1 MSEPSF
7 ALYLILVGNRRAG
20 SAVLGPSRRAGSHE
34 TRSEV
39 VVQRGAYANSGDST
53 PGRTADATLSTAK
66 STVLAQSVVK
76 PTTIFSHGTTATGHG
91 WLTLLATYGLTDGYV
106 VDNKFDPGQST
117 GWHSHPGPS
126 IVFVVAGTITNYTSD
141 RPHCAGVSYGAG
153 SSFVDQGGTDVHIL
167 VNNGTVAAETI
178 AVQFIPSGQT
188 RRIDE
193 PEPAG
198 CHL

>member
-1 MSEPSF
+1 MRLSRKWWFGAVPT
-7 ALYLILVGNRRAG
+7 LILGTALLAG
-20 SAVLGPSRRAGSHE
+20 P
-34 TRSEV
+34 
-39 VVQRGAYANSGDST
+39 
-53 PGRTADATLSTAK
+53 ADATLSTAK

-141 RPHCAGVSYGAG
+141 QPHCAGVSYGAG